1 MSLHPSQYSEGRRS
15 CFKVEIENID
25 SRLISIL
32 FSPHLADL
40 QPEDPASKFSYFEL
54 QVSLSMGG
62 RRWETSPVAG
72 AKLYGKEDRPETIF
86 TLHPGEGVRIV
97 AEDNLRLTDN
107 QIERLWR
114 EDPIDHA
121 NAQPSLDQT
130 DILIVP
136 KAST

>member
-1 MSLHPSQYSEGRRS
+1 MSLDPSQYSEGRRS

-62 RRWETSPVAG
+62 RGWETNPVAG

-86 TLHPGEGVRIV
+86 TLHPGEGYELLPRTTFVLQTIRLSVYGVKIP
-97 AEDNLRLTDN
+97 LITLMLSRHWTRLTY
-107 QIERLWR
+107 
-114 EDPIDHA
+114 
-121 NAQPSLDQT
+121 
-130 DILIVP
+130 
-136 KAST
+136 